1 MAKTEVLEE
10 GRDRYILRR
19 MEKTLQQTVHALT
32 EQVRK
37 GSFVPSAFEVDFRQ
51 VSDLD
56 ALRFQLDEMHTMRL
70 RGKVDRVD
78 LYQDGPSV
86 LSSL

>member
-1 MAKTEVLEE
+1 MCQ
-10 GRDRYILRR
+10 Y
-19 MEKTLQQTVHALT
+19 
-32 EQVRK
+32 
-37 GSFVPSAFEVDFRQ
+37 FEVDFRQ

-86 LSSL
+86 YVKIIVSYKSGAKDIRDFTIITRDYKCSWSFIWMRRRRD

>member
-1 MAKTEVLEE
+1 M
-10 GRDRYILRR
+10 
-19 MEKTLQQTVHALT
+19 
-32 EQVRK
+32 
-37 GSFVPSAFEVDFRQ
+37 PSAFEVDFRQ

-86 LSSL
+86 YVKIVDYKSGAKI